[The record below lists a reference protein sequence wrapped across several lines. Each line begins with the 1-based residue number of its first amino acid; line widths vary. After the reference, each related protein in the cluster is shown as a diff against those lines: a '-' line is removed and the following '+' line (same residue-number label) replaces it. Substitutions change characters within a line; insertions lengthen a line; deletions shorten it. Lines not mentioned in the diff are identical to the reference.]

1 MPWLI
6 DGVFVQRD
14 QEGLIDLP
22 VPGARPPPACIVH
35 VVDPSRSPRGDCND
49 RTQAWGVLL

>member
-22 VPGARPPPACIVH
+22 VPGARPPSACNVH